1 MNSTQSTFKLDFLRH
16 IYPGFSVEYVAFKQ
30 LYDSI
35 SGEEIVAFKQ
45 LYDSISGEEIEVPL
59 HPTADHSEKPD
70 SVIDFQQT

>member
-35 SGEEIVAFKQ
+35 SGEEI
-45 LYDSISGEEIEVPL
+45 EVPL